1 MRYVDLKNE
10 SLPELRPREA
20 ILVRAATNPRQLLSG
35 LVLYPLVDG
44 PSAWIL
50 GVHQPGWDVPAR
62 YDDLREEH
70 ARVDP
75 LYRGT
80 IKAALQGEAERAREL
95 ARELTELLEG
105 HMAREEA
112 ELFPAARAAL
122 DPQGRILR
130 ELGYEHQGVRA
141 GLAKLGPTLERMLRG
156 EAANKEVEK
165 LELDLLHMFEHHQE
179 REEEALFPWLER
191 TL

>member
-1 MRYVDLKNE
+1 L
-10 SLPELRPREA
+10 L
-20 ILVRAATNPRQLLSG
+20 RAARNPRDSLRG
-35 LVLYPLVDG
+35 LVIYPLVDG
-44 PSAWIL
+44 PSAWFY
-50 GVHQPGWDVPAR
+50 GVHQPGWDVPVR
-62 YDDLREEH
+62 YDHLRQEH

-75 LYRGT
+75 LYRGAV
-80 IKAALQGEAERAREL
+80 KAAQNGEAERAREL

-105 HMAREEA
+105 HMRYEET
-112 ELFPAARAAL
+112 ELFPQAAGVL

-141 GLAKLGPTLERMLRG
+141 GLAKLAPTLERILRG

-191 TL
+191 NL